1 MIDNCDMNIF
11 DPEKM
16 EIKPGNIDLFIP
28 VGSNMTASASVDSVY
43 CISLRA
49 SDRDVELK
57 MSREQAIKLAR
68 GILTV
73 SGEDLNNDEKYLRG
87 YDDGYQDAKREM
99 KGGTP

>member
-28 VGSNMTASASVDSVY
+28 VGSKMTVSASVDSVY
-43 CISLRA
+43 CIGLRA

-57 MSREQAIKLAR
+57 MSRGQAIKLAR

-99 KGGTP
+99 KGGNA

>member
-16 EIKPGNIDLFIP
+16 EIKPGNIDLLIP
-28 VGSNMTASASVDSVY
+28 VGSKMTVSASVDSVY
-43 CISLRA
+43 CIGLRA

-87 YDDGYQDAKREM
+87 YDDGYQDAKRET
-99 KGGTP
+99 KGGNA